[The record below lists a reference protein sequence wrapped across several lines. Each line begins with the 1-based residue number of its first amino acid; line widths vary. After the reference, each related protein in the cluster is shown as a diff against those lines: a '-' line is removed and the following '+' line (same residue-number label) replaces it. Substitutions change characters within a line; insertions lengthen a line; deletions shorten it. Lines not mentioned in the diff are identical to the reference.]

1 MALKAILDNLDGLS
15 DDVKKEYK
23 AGTGDLSGKFLL
35 DVTPVSDFA
44 LENVKGLKSSLSK
57 ERTNGE
63 SLARQLS
70 AFKDLDPDKSRE
82 AIKKVGEMKDWKPDD
97 KVREQIEA
105 TTNQLVEKHKGEIA
119 GKDTNIAALT
129 TQLEKNMI
137 IAAGSQAVVSNGGTK
152 DAPKV
157 LSPHIERSTRM
168 RQVDGQ
174 FVVDV
179 VDLDGNVRISPTAGS
194 TSPMTINEL
203 VLEMKDTDAFAP
215 MFAGSGAS
223 GSGASGGGGGGSH
236 SAQGTIYSNDQEA
249 IDSNTDAIASGKMVV
264 VDPV

>member
-1 MALKAILDNLDGLS
+1 MALKAILDKLDGLS
-15 DDVKKEYK
+15 EDIKKEYK
-23 AGTGDLSGKFLL
+23 AGTGDMAGKFLL

-44 LENVKGLKSSLSK
+44 LENVKGLKTALSS
-57 ERTNGE
+57 ERTSRE
-63 SLARQLS
+63 TLERQVS
-70 AFKDLDPDKSRE
+70 AFKDIDPDKARD

-105 TTNQLVEKHKGEIA
+105 IKTQLVEKHKGEIT
-119 GKDTNIAALT
+119 GKDTNIATLT
-129 TQLEKNMI
+129 KQLEMNMI

-174 FVVDV
+174 FIVDV
-179 VDLDGNVRISPTAGS
+179 VDSDGNVRISPTAGS

-223 GSGASGGGGGGSH
+223 GSGASGSGDKTGKV
-236 SAQGTIYSNDQEA
+236 NDETFAKLPARERLKQHRRDE
-249 IDSNTDAIASGKMVV
+249 SKK
-264 VDPV
+264 